1 MGQTVLWDGFT
12 IVHFMFTVLK
22 FSVGLGCHLLVS
34 NKTSLSLKWKYIF
47 LCASHR
53 LAENNRIM
61 GFEPCCSLTGGTSN
75 SLTHTYVFIHF

>member
-1 MGQTVLWDGFT
+1 MGQKVLWDGFT

-53 LAENNRIM
+53 LAENNRTLW
-61 GFEPCCSLTGGTSN
+61 GLNPAVSSQVALLT
-75 SLTHTYVFIHF
+75 V